1 MAERMILIT
10 NDDGVNAPG
19 LLALKKALESVARVE
34 VYAPERNWSAASRT
48 RTFHKPLR
56 VDEVRLLDAPRRFR
70 TSGTTSD

>member
-1 MAERMILIT
+1 MSDRVILVT

-19 LLALKKALESVARVE
+19 ILALQKSLRDLGRVE

-56 VDEVRLLDAPRRFR
+56 VDIANLTDCI
-70 TSGTTSD
+70 SH